1 MSIPRTTELMHET
14 NTLSS
19 YTDLINTKSKSS
31 IASYSSSKCTTN
43 HFPDSPP
50 RPMYSEAAP
59 GTHGSSKVQTSEAD
73 KATATSKNGRTPEPE
88 KTSQPEA
95 SSVTK

>member
-1 MSIPRTTELMHET
+1 
-14 NTLSS
+14 
-19 YTDLINTKSKSS
+19 
-31 IASYSSSKCTTN
+31 
-43 HFPDSPP
+43 
-50 RPMYSEAAP
+50 MYSEAAP